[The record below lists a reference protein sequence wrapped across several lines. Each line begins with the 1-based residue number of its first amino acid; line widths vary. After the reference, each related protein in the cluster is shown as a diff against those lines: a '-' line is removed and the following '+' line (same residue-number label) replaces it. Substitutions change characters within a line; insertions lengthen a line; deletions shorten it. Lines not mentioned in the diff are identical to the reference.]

1 MLKRYLP
8 KSLYARIVLIV
19 ILPIFLMQSFVTY
32 VFFERHWDLVSAN
45 LSANTAGQ
53 IALVTRL
60 YSASDDA
67 FQRRTVEADA
77 LEDLDISV
85 RFEAGGRIPTSRNK
99 TTPLTMYSDT
109 LRRLLDDA
117 LEEPFWFDTRS
128 WPAYVEIRV
137 QIDDGYL
144 VFLPRRDR
152 VFATNGPIFVLWLV
166 GATLLLGWIAIVF
179 LRNQVRSIL
188 RLAEAAEAFGRGR
201 DKPGFRPSGATEVRR
216 AGRAF
221 IAMRERIKR
230 HMHQR
235 NAMLAGF
242 SHDLRTPLTRIKL
255 ALAMQPDTPDIEA
268 LRGDVSE
275 MERMVDAYLAYA
287 RDISASETPEL
298 IDLSEL
304 LRGVAGEAQRAGQTI
319 TTDIEPGLAAVGR
332 RDALRRAVGNL
343 AENARK
349 YAPNAWL
356 AARRIGEFAEITIDD
371 DGKGIPPARYE
382 DAFKPFV
389 RLDQAQAASAGKAG
403 GAAAA
408 GVGLGLAIVREI
420 ARSHGGE
427 ASLDISPKGGL
438 RAVIR
443 LPIEPTPLAGS
454 GVHTTQP
461 IRSRESAAAA
471 TPLKVQEA
479 DFGV

>member
-8 KSLYARIVLIV
+8 KSLYARVVLIV

-45 LSANTAGQ
+45 LAANTAGQ

-60 YSASDDA
+60 YRGADDA
-67 FQRRTVEADA
+67 FARRAIEADA

-85 RFEAGGRIPTSRNK
+85 RFEPGGNIPISRNK
-99 TTPLTMYSDT
+99 TTPFTRYAST
-109 LRRLLDDA
+109 LSRSLDA
-117 LEEPFWFDTRS
+117 SLEEPFWFDTRS

-144 VFLPRRDR
+144 VYLPRRDR

-179 LRNQVRSIL
+179 LRNQVRSIT

-268 LRGDVSE
+268 LRADVAE
-275 MERMVDAYLAYA
+275 MERMVDAYLTFA

-304 LRGVAGEAQRAGQTI
+304 VGGVSAEARRAGHTI
-319 TTDIEPGLAAVGR
+319 GTEIEEGLAAVGR
-332 RDALRRAVGNL
+332 RDALRRAVANL
-343 AENARK
+343 VENARK
-349 YAPNAWL
+349 YASNAWL
-356 AARRIGEFAEITIDD
+356 TAKRAGDFAEIVVDD
-371 DGKGIPPARYE
+371 DGPGIAPAQYE
-382 DAFKPFV
+382 EAFKPFV
-389 RLDQAQAASAGKAG
+389 RLTPGKETG
-403 GAAAA
+403 
-408 GVGLGLAIVREI
+408 GVGLGLAIVREV
-420 ARSHGGE
+420 ARGHGGE
-427 ASLDISPKGGL
+427 ASLQPSPRGGL
-438 RAVIR
+438 RAVLR
-443 LPIEPTPLAGS
+443 VPVEP
-454 GVHTTQP
+454 
-461 IRSRESAAAA
+461 AAAQPA
-471 TPLKVQEA
+471 VVSGRTREA
-479 DFGV
+479 SARPAIQQADADV

>member
-8 KSLYARIVLIV
+8 KSLYARVVLIV
-19 ILPIFLMQSFVTY
+19 ILPIFLMQTFVTY

-60 YSASDDA
+60 YSEAADP
-67 FQRRTVEADA
+67 FERRRIEADA

-85 RFEAGGRIPTSRNK
+85 RFEPGGKIPAGKDK
-99 TTPLTMYSDT
+99 TTPFTMYSDT
-109 LRRLLDDA
+109 LRRLLDESIDG
-117 LEEPFWFDTRS
+117 PFWFDTRS

-166 GATLLLGWIAIVF
+166 GVTLLLGWIAIVF

-201 DKPGFRPSGATEVRR
+201 DKPDFRPSGATEVRR

-235 NAMLAGF
+235 TAMLAGF
-242 SHDLRTPLTRIKL
+242 SHDLRTPLTRMKL
-255 ALAMQPDTPDIEA
+255 ALAMQPDTPDVEA
-268 LRGDVSE
+268 LRGDVAE
-275 MERMVDAYLAYA
+275 MERMVDAYLTFA
-287 RDISASETPEL
+287 RDISASEPPEL
-298 IDLSEL
+298 ADVSEL
-304 LRGVAGEAQRAGQTI
+304 LRAAAGEARRAGQNVEA
-319 TTDIEPGLAAVGR
+319 DIESGLSAHCR
-332 RDALRRAVGNL
+332 REALRRAVGNL
-343 AENARK
+343 LENARK

-356 AARRIGEFAEITIDD
+356 SARRKGEFAEIIVDD
-371 DGKGIPPARYE
+371 DGEGIAPSQYE
-382 DAFKPFV
+382 EAFKPFV
-389 RLDQAQAASAGKAG
+389 RLDKGVKSAG
-403 GAAAA
+403 
-408 GVGLGLAIVREI
+408 GVGLGLSIVREV

-427 ASLDISPKGGL
+427 AILAASPKGGL
-438 RAVIR
+438 RAVLR
-443 LPIEPTPLAGS
+443 VPVEP
-454 GVHTTQP
+454 
-461 IRSRESAAAA
+461 AAAEPLLA
-471 TPLKVQEA
+471 PETPKKSAPIKVQEA
-479 DFGV
+479 DAGV

>member
-8 KSLYARIVLIV
+8 KSLYARVVLIV

-45 LSANTAGQ
+45 LTANSAGQ

-60 YSASDDA
+60 YRATTDP
-67 FQRRTVEADA
+67 FERRAIEADA

-85 RFEAGGRIPTSRNK
+85 RFESGGKIPATRDKTSAFTRY
-99 TTPLTMYSDT
+99 TRT
-109 LRRLLDDA
+109 LRRSLDESLD
-117 LEEPFWFDTRS
+117 EPFWFDSRS

-137 QIDDGYL
+137 QIADGCL

-179 LRNQVRSIL
+179 LRNQVRSIT
-188 RLAEAAEAFGRGR
+188 RLSEAAEAFGRGR
-201 DKPGFRPSGATEVRR
+201 DKPDFRPSGATEVRR

-255 ALAMQPDTPDIEA
+255 ALAMQPDTADVEA
-268 LRGDVSE
+268 LRGDVAE
-275 MERMVDAYLAYA
+275 MERMVDAYLTFA

-298 IDLSEL
+298 IDLSDL
-304 LRGVAGEAQRAGQTI
+304 VSSVAAEARRMGQAVES
-319 TTDIEPGLAAVGR
+319 DIEKGLAAVGR
-332 RDALRRAVGNL
+332 RDALRRAVNNL
-343 AENARK
+343 LENARK
-349 YAPNAWL
+349 YAPHVWL
-356 AARRIGEFAEITIDD
+356 TARRSDDFAQITIDD
-371 DGKGIPPARYE
+371 DGPGIAPGRYE

-389 RLDQAQAASAGKAG
+389 RLDAAQSGKIG
-403 GAAAA
+403 
-408 GVGLGLAIVREI
+408 GVGLGLAIVREV
-420 ARSHGGE
+420 ARGHGGE
-427 ASLDISPKGGL
+427 ASLDASPKGGL
-438 RAVIR
+438 RAVLR
-443 LPIEPTPLAGS
+443 LPVEPAAISVSPGPNRPREVAGE
-454 GVHTTQP
+454 P
-461 IRSRESAAAA
+461 AAR
-471 TPLKVQEA
+471 EA
-479 DFGV
+479 DAGA